1 MQNNMKL
8 SFTIPG
14 VPVAKARG
22 RMVPLQQCKKCG
34 RKTARRQC
42 SCGSTE
48 LSLVTVLN
56 TPTTE
61 TVHYENLVKLV
72 AQTAVEQAGLTEP
85 MSGCLSLEATAYFPI
100 AESRRCKKDC
110 SLSMRPSCK
119 RLHDGDPHTNRPDGD
134 NTIKSVM
141 DGCNGV
147 LWLDDSQVAMIM
159 ITKRWGANPRMEVV
173 VEHKGN
179 ETSLATEGKRSATHP
194 VV

>member
-1 MQNNMKL
+1 MQNIMKL

-14 VPVAKARG
+14 TPIAKARG

-72 AQTAVEQAGLTEP
+72 GNEAMQAAGIIEPVTETLQVNIAAFFP
-85 MSGCLSLEATAYFPI
+85 MP
-100 AESRRCKKDC
+100 ESRRCGKGH
-110 SLSMRPSCK
+110 SLSERNGCK
-119 RLHDGDPHTNRPDGD
+119 RLHDNDRHSQRPDCD
-134 NTIKSVM
+134 NIAKAVL
-141 DGCNGV
+141 DGSLKV
-147 LWLDDSQVAMIM
+147 IYYDDSQIA
-159 ITKRWGANPRMEVV
+159 RLV
-173 VEHKGN
+173 VEKFWGVTPRCCVTV
-179 ETSLATEGKRSATHP
+179 ESLC
-194 VV
+194 